1 MLRDTRTVLH
11 RGCRGGHENHGSS
24 FFGLGLTYIL
34 GISSG
39 VTEAQCVMCILANAA
54 AAVPCCDLGLVRQS
68 MQADSNSQLKSLAC
82 YSRWQPSLALMAVG
96 ISHQLVKAS
105 HVVRPLSQLQSQ
117 LFGVCFA
124 ASAT

>member
-1 MLRDTRTVLH
+1 MLRDTRTVLPQ
-11 RGCRGGHENHGSS
+11 GCRGGHENHGSS
-24 FFGLGLTYIL
+24 FFGLGSTYIL
-34 GISSG
+34 GISRG

-82 YSRWQPSLALMAVG
+82 HSRWQPS
-96 ISHQLVKAS
+96 SHGSKDQQLVKAS
-105 HVVRPLSQLQSQ
+105 HVVRPLSQLRLQ